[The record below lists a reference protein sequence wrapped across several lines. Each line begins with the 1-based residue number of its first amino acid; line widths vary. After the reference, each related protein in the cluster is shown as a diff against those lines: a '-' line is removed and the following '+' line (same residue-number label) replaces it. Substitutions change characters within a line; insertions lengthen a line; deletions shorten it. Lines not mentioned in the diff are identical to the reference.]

1 MITYTKNE
9 DVFVFALEKT
19 RNLFVSLSLPFCF
32 SPPFTH
38 NPYNWIHFLH
48 I

>member
-1 MITYTKNE
+1 MITYIKNE

-19 RNLFVSLSLPFCF
+19 RNVFLSLSL
-32 SPPFTH
+32 PFTH

>member
-19 RNLFVSLSLPFCF
+19 RNLFVSLSLSLSV
-32 SPPFTH
+32 SPRLLPTT
-38 NPYNWIHFLH
+38 L
-48 I
+48 

>member
-1 MITYTKNE
+1 MITYIKNE

-19 RNLFVSLSLPFCF
+19 RNLFLSLSL
-32 SPPFTH
+32 SLPFTH

>member
-1 MITYTKNE
+1 MITHTKNE
-9 DVFVFALEKT
+9 DVFVCPGKDNTLI
-19 RNLFVSLSLPFCF
+19 SLSLSFCF

-38 NPYNWIHFLH
+38 NPYNLIHFLH